1 MRKVKCHFF
10 KSKILLTDGIEL
22 LLLLLLL
29 ADVLCSGSHL
39 VVAALHGLEGRNL
52 VDRQS
57 GRGRD
62 RRIGRHRHR
71 GIAVHSR
78 VAIRH
83 LLGEDW
89 ILSGR

>member
-1 MRKVKCHFF
+1 MRKVKRHFC
-10 KSKILLTDGIEL
+10 KSKILLTHGIEL

-29 ADVLCSGSHL
+29 VDVLCSGSHL

-62 RRIGRHRHR
+62 RHRC
-71 GIAVHSR
+71 IAVHSR
-78 VAIRH
+78 VAIGH
-83 LLGEDW
+83 LLGVDRVLPGW
-89 ILSGR
+89 